1 MLQRA
6 GLLPEGEV
14 VRVREFAYAH
24 KVTLVEVVIDRGHA
38 TEDELVKFL
47 QSKLMIPEVEA
58 DLLGELER
66 ETLRRLPAATG
77 KQGGKQRYR
86 QHPANARR
94 HRVHVAAVHR
104 TSVSGCVARH
114 CSMALW
120 PVHTHRC
127 CAPISEIDLDQ

>member
-14 VRVREFAYAH
+14 VRVREFACAH
-24 KVTLVEVVIDRGHA
+24 TVPLVEAVIDRGHA

-66 ETLRRLPAATG
+66 ETLRRLPAELAWDHEVLPVSVDDVGNLTLAMADPTDLRAVDAVIAHTG
-77 KQGGKQRYR
+77 AYLVR
-86 QHPANARR
+86 A
-94 HRVHVAAVHR
+94 VA
-104 TSVSGCVARH
+104 
-114 CSMALW
+114 
-120 PVHTHRC
+120 P
-127 CAPISEIDLDQ
+127 